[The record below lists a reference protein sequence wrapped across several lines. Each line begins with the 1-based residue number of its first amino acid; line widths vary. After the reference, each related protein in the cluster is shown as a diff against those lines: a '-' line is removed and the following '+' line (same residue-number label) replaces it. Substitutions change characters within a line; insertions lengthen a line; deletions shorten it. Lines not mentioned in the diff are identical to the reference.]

1 MNTAERLKQ
10 WFANLYEAQR
20 FKLSMGE
27 QGIDATGFNT
37 VLGFLAEGV
46 ARAGYES
53 DIYLAQ
59 MIGTHTAMRSMVEEL
74 QKIPGHEFTSQF
86 HYPLILGVLIE
97 NAIEAVAQ
105 LKKED
110 REA

>member
-1 MNTAERLKQ
+1 MDTAERLKA
-10 WFANLYEAQR
+10 WFANLYQSEQ

-27 QGIDATGFNT
+27 QCMAAASYHT
-37 VLGFLAEGV
+37 VIGFLAEGV
-46 ARAGYES
+46 ARAGYEN

-59 MIGTHTAMRSMVEEL
+59 LIGTHQSMRSLVEEL
-74 QKIPGHEFTSQF
+74 LKIPGHELTSQF
-86 HYPLILGVLIE
+86 HYPLILGALIE
-97 NAIEAVAQ
+97 NAINAVAQ

>member
-1 MNTAERLKQ
+1 VDTAERLKQ
-10 WFANLYEAQR
+10 WFKNLYEREQ

-27 QGIDATGFNT
+27 QRIDAAGFHT
-37 VLGFLAEGV
+37 LLGFLAEGV

-53 DIYLAQ
+53 DVYLAQ
-59 MIGTHTAMRSMVEEL
+59 LIGTHQSLRSLIEHL
-74 QKIPGHEFTSQF
+74 QKIPGHDLTSQF

-110 REA
+110 RDA